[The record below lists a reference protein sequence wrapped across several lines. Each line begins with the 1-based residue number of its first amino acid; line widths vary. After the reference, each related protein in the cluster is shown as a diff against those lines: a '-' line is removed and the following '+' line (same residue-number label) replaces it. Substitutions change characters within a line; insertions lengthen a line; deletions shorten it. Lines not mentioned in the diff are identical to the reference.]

1 MFDKLE
7 TVVNRYEQI
16 AVELSR
22 PETAGDNAVFT
33 NNSSGGFGGAVYN
46 EGTFTSKYA
55 TFGGANTNDCSYIT
69 LGGKTYKYYEFVPL
83 GNYANNGG
91 AIANFIFLKSF

>member
-22 PETAGDNAVFT
+22 PETAADNAVFT
-33 NNSSGGFGGAVYN
+33 YLMKEHAEV
-46 EGTFTSKYA
+46 TPIVDKYR
-55 TFGGANTNDCSYIT
+55 
-69 LGGKTYKYYEFVPL
+69 E
-83 GNYANNGG
+83 
-91 AIANFIFLKSF
+91 